1 MPAKLA
7 RRTLS
12 KVEQQ
17 IQREKEEAVKFE
29 KQKKHREWL
38 ARQQKRKQVAKP
50 VVMTNPVVVAEPV
63 VMLKYWKCLNNSWAD
78 QTEFEDSRKKML
90 KRMAFKMLIA
100 QDYGS

>member
-1 MPAKLA
+1 MPSKLT

-17 IQREKEEAVKFE
+17 IQREKEEAIKFE

-38 ARQQKRKQVAKP
+38 AREQKRRQAAKSVVVVKPVVVAKP
-50 VVMTNPVVVAEPV
+50 VVMS
-63 VMLKYWKCLNNSWAD
+63 KYWMCLNNSWAD

-90 KRMAFKMLIA
+90 KRMVFKMLIA
-100 QDYGS
+100 